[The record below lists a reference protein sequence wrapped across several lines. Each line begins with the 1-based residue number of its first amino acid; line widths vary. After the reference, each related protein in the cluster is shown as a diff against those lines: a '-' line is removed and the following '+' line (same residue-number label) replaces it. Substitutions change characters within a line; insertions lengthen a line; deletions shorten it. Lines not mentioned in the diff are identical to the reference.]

1 MARPQKNNCEYFPH
15 LTTMRNHRKVKALRN
30 KFGPVLGYAFWAMFI
45 EYLTELDGNEFEFTQ
60 IECEMFAAELGV
72 SATEIQSL
80 INFCID
86 IELLF
91 KDESNFIYSDSLNDA
106 LKPVYEKRNRERGK
120 SKARERHENG
130 SFCKKEYKS
139 HGVSATEIPQEP
151 PLQDAEIPQSKV
163 KKSKVEKR
171 KIEFDFSFVEDSF
184 KDIFEI
190 WLNYKSERKEK
201 YKTQDSIQACYN
213 HLKKISYNNPE
224 IANEIVEKSLANNWA
239 GIFELKN
246 TPNGTNQKSLQ
257 PNGFEINKTSKIPI
271 RNEY

>member
-15 LTTMRNHRKVKALRN
+15 LTTMRNHRKVKALKN
-30 KFGPVLGYAFWAMFI
+30 KFGPVLGYAFWAMFL

-130 SFCKKEYKS
+130 SFCGKENKS
-139 HGVSATEIPQEP
+139 HGVSVTEIPQEL
-151 PLQDAEIPQSKV
+151 PLQQAEIPQSKV
-163 KKSKVEKR
+163 KKSKVDKR
-171 KIEFDFSFVEDSF
+171 KKEFDFSFIEDSF

-190 WLNYKSERKEK
+190 WLNYKSERNEK
-201 YKTQDSIQACYN
+201 YKTQDSLHTCYN

-224 IANEIVEKSLANNWA
+224 TAKEIVEKSMANNWA

-257 PNGFEINKTSKIPI
+257 PNGFEINKTSKIPV